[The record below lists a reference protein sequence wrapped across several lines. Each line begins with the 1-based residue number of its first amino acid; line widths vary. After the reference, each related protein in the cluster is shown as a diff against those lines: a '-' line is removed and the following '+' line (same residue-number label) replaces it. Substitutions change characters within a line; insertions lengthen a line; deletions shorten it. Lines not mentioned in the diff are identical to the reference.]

1 MTSNIDNDWLAYD
14 KYVEKVLSMLSNNL
28 FK

>member
-1 MTSNIDNDWLAYD
+1 MSNNNDNDWLAYD

>member
-1 MTSNIDNDWLAYD
+1 MTNNIDNDWLTYD